1 MSEITET
8 KKKRKAVKM
17 AEPKWI
23 TEARKEVGTKEGPGA
38 ANNPKVVK
46 FWDDAK
52 LSFIKDDATPW
63 CAGFANAMLE
73 RAGIRG
79 SRKANARSF
88 LAWGTGH
95 SEPRL
100 GSVCVLSRPPSPWQG
115 HVGFVVAH
123 DKDTVTL
130 LGGNQGD
137 SVSYSK
143 FKKTR
148 VVGYRWPADLALPE
162 PLAASSSTAEESKSE
177 A

>member
-1 MSEITET
+1 MTEIIKSTP
-8 KKKRKAVKM
+8 KKKKPKM
-17 AEPKWI
+17 DPKWLA
-23 TEARKEVGTKEGPGA
+23 EARKELGTKEGPGSV
-38 ANNPKVVK
+38 NNPKVVK

-73 RAGIRG
+73 RAGLKG
-79 SRKANARSF
+79 TRKANARSF
-88 LAWGTGH
+88 MAWGVRQ

-115 HVGFVVAH
+115 HVGFVVSH

-130 LGGNQGD
+130 VGGNQGD

-148 VVGYRWPADLALPE
+148 VLGYRWPDGIAETE
-162 PLAASSSTAEESKSE
+162 PLLFSDSVAAESKSE